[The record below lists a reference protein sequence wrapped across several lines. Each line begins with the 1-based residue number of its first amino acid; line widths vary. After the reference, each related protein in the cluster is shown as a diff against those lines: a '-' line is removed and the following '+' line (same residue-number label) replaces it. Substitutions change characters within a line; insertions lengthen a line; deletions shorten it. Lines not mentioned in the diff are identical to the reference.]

1 MISLLRA
8 DLFKTRKR
16 AMGWVMLIIIA
27 LFVPL
32 QMLPMALLTPGRVNY
47 AFPGVLLQGL
57 DPVPFVGVLMLIIL
71 GAVGIGSE
79 YGYDTWKNLLTRR
92 AGRVPFIISKWLV
105 LIVAIGIGLVVLVP
119 LGLALGLALNASLH
133 LTGPDLPLSLGS
145 VLLMIVLQTLTPLA
159 AGSIAIM
166 GAIIGRSSV
175 AGIIAGIVW
184 FLVDSLLGGVFSPA
198 SFTSSIGV
206 LQAQLTGV
214 VQSSNGSIA
223 QVHISGALAGPL
235 GIIPGLLVV
244 AYLVIPIA
252 IAAYVFQKRD
262 MVGVG

>member
-16 AMGWVMLIIIA
+16 AMGWVMLVIIA

-32 QMLPMALLTPGRVNY
+32 QMLATALTTPAKVNY
-47 AFPGVLLQGL
+47 SFPGVLLQGL
-57 DPVPFVGVLMLIIL
+57 DPVGFLGPLLLIIL
-71 GAVGIGSE
+71 GAVIVGSE

-105 LIVAIGIGLVVLVP
+105 LIVAIGVGLVVLVP
-119 LGLALGLALNASLH
+119 LGLALGLALNASLR
-133 LTGPDLPLSLGS
+133 LTGPTVPLPLGS
-145 VLLMIVLQTLTPLA
+145 VLVIILLQTLTPLM

-175 AGIIAGIVW
+175 AGIIVGIAW
-184 FLVDSLLGGVFSPA
+184 FLADSLLGGVFAPA

-223 QVHISGALAGPL
+223 QVHISDALAGPM

-244 AYLVIPIA
+244 IYLVIPIA
-252 IAAYVFQKRD
+252 IAAYLFHRRD
-262 MVGVG
+262 MVGAA